1 MTQQKFWSN
10 QPDQAPPRFQQQTAN
25 EGGNN
30 LPPRFKKM
38 ILHPQS
44 EMNNGE
50 VSLRPSSN
58 MIFKPKT
65 PSTLPKSATKPPNSN
80 SAGNS
85 NNLNNVLDPIPGG
98 HHNPLS
104 GPPLPHPA
112 SGKFIGQTSLL
123 IGKIEISPK
132 NVGLVRAKYWLWFF
146 WRGDVSLETS
156 YINLFSIYFE
166 ILPCCSKPSTCP
178 FAPI

>member
-10 QPDQAPPRFQQQTAN
+10 QPSDQGAPPRFQQHQQSAN
-25 EGGNN
+25 NDQGSGN

-44 EMNNGE
+44 EMNNGD

-65 PSTLPKSATKPPNSN
+65 PSTLPKSATKPPNSSN

-85 NNLNNVLDPIPGG
+85 NNLNNMLDPIPGG
-98 HHNPLS
+98 HNPLS

-132 NVGLVRAKYWLWFF
+132 NVGLVRAQYWLVRGIFF
-146 WRGDVSLETS
+146 LNRKK
-156 YINLFSIYFE
+156 NN
-166 ILPCCSKPSTCP
+166 ILALK
-178 FAPI
+178 FF

>member
-10 QPDQAPPRFQQQTAN
+10 QPSDQGAPPRFQQHQQSAN
-25 EGGNN
+25 NDQGSGN

-44 EMNNGE
+44 EMNNGD

-65 PSTLPKSATKPPNSN
+65 PSTLPKSATKPPNSSN

-85 NNLNNVLDPIPGG
+85 NNLNNMLDPIPGG
-98 HHNPLS
+98 HNPLS

-123 IGKIEISPK
+123 IGKIEISSK
-132 NVGLVRAKYWLWFF
+132 NVGLVRAKYW
-146 WRGDVSLETS
+146 
-156 YINLFSIYFE
+156 
-166 ILPCCSKPSTCP
+166 P
-178 FAPI
+178 FLHS